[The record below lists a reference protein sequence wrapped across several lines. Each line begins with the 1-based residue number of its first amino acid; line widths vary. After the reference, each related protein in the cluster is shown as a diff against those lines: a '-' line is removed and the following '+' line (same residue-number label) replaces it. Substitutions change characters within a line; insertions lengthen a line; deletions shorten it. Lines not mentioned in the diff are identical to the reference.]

1 MTGIELRKLRK
12 KLGYNQE
19 ELATLLEVSAN
30 TIINWEK
37 KERLSSKAERLI
49 KDYLNSKRIDIT
61 GDFNQVGDNNKNFLS
76 EPKLSRKI
84 DKREAELIEENKR
97 LTQELLDCKNQL
109 IEILTKNK

>member
-1 MTGIELRKLRK
+1 MKGIDLRKLRK
-12 KLGYNQE
+12 KLNYTQE
-19 ELATLLEVSAN
+19 EMAFALEVAKD
-30 TIINWEK
+30 TIGNWEK
-37 KERLSSKAERLI
+37 KDRLSEKAERII
-49 KDYLNSKRIDIT
+49 KDYFNKKKIDIT